1 MYMLHPDA
9 RLKTVKVRKY
19 GDSLYKDVESEKWI
33 GIRGGEDLLITGKE
47 YWCIVGNTVPMWL
60 ITTLTIPPTSASPEF
75 KKLSQLNTNKLF
87 INKTLNS

>member
-19 GDSLYKDVESEKWI
+19 GDSLYKDIESGKWI
-33 GIRGGEDLLITGKE
+33 GIRGGEDLLINGKE

-60 ITTLTIPPTSASPEF
+60 ITTLTIPPTSTSPES
-75 KKLSQLNTNKLF
+75 KKLSQLN
-87 INKTLNS
+87 IN